1 MGREQFAQAFAR
13 FSVDCNQPGP
23 RQPPYGR
30 ESCYD
35 KTRDCCYA
43 VNASTLHNFCFT
55 TARNGRN
62 AFLAYRSSRGAFQGC
77 PALCP

>member
-30 ESCYD
+30 AA
-35 KTRDCCYA
+35 TRLEIA
-43 VNASTLHNFCFT
+43 AM
-55 TARNGRN
+55 
-62 AFLAYRSSRGAFQGC
+62 Q
-77 PALCP
+77 